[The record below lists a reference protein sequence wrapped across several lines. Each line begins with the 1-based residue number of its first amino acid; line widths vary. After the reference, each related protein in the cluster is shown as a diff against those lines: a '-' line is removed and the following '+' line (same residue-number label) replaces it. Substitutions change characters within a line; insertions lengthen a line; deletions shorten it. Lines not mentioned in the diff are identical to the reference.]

1 MKPVQFNIHNLPPW
15 LRYHEKFII
24 VTALIPAHLKGQAAK
39 KYYDFMAEYEMND
52 LYQNGVDGV
61 RVMMYGTSLDAP
73 GRRELLEMQS
83 CTAFFPCPHCVHNW
97 QPGARRP
104 VYGGY
109 RRFLSAGHP
118 WRSRIFTFQGE
129 RYEFRDEELRAPPA
143 KRTDAMVRAMLARA
157 RRTRPC
163 CGHKAEPFLSNWR
176 GADWDRSMCDM
187 MHDLKCFAD
196 MAIKGFVGKGS
207 DGM

>member
-1 MKPVQFNIHNLPPW
+1 ML
-15 LRYHEKFII
+15 
-24 VTALIPAHLKGQAAK
+24 VTAIIPSKLKGQAAK
-39 KYYDFMAEYEMND
+39 KYYDFAAWYEMND
-52 LYQNGVDGV
+52 LYQNGIDGV

-73 GRRELLEMQS
+73 GRREMLEMQS
-83 CTAFFPCPHCVHNW
+83 CTAFFPCPHCVHHW

-109 RRFLSAGHP
+109 RCFLPVGHP
-118 WRSRIFTFQGE
+118 WRNQSFVFQGQ
-129 RYEFRDEELRAPPA
+129 RYEFRDVELRPEPV
-143 KRTDAMVRAMLARA
+143 KRTDALVRAMLVRA

-163 CGHKAEPFLSNWR
+163 CGHKAAPYLSNWR
-176 GADWDRSMCDM
+176 GADWGRSMCDR

-196 MAIKGFVGKGS
+196 MTIKCFVGKGS